1 MSSEGQLNITKSVI
15 IRNNSIYVDGNIIY
29 EYFKNDNFLNDS
41 YESLDN
47 NYPKFY
53 KMDVLGKLGMLATHL
68 LLKDSDIENHLPSDV
83 GIVLSNSNSSLDTD
97 IRYFDSVKS
106 FPSPALFVYTL
117 PNIVIGEISIRYKL
131 KGENAFFIRQQ
142 FDADW
147 LHFYISH
154 LFQNNKINACIGGWI
169 ESIDSNHD
177 VCLFLTERKESENGI
192 NFAPEKLNNIYGL
205 GVDASNFKLQTSNI
219 KHQTSNIK
227 H

>member
-1 MSSEGQLNITKSVI
+1 MLSEDQINITKSVI
-15 IRNNSIYVDGNIIY
+15 IRNNSIYIDGNVIY

-53 KMDVLGKLGMLATHL
+53 KMDVLSKLGMLATHFL
-68 LLKDSDIENHLPSDV
+68 LNDSGIENYLPSAV

-117 PNIVIGEISIRYKL
+117 PNIVTGEISIRYKL
-131 KGENAFFIRQQ
+131 KGENAFFISQE

-147 LHFYISH
+147 LHFYISN
-154 LFQNNKINACIGGWI
+154 LFQNNNINACIGGWI
-169 ESIDSNHD
+169 ESIDSDHD
-177 VCLFLTERKESENGI
+177 FCLFLTERKESKNGI
-192 NFAPEKLNNIYGL
+192 NFTPENLNNIYGL
-205 GVDASNFKLQTSNI
+205 GVDVPNI
-219 KHQTSNIK
+219 KP
-227 H
+227 